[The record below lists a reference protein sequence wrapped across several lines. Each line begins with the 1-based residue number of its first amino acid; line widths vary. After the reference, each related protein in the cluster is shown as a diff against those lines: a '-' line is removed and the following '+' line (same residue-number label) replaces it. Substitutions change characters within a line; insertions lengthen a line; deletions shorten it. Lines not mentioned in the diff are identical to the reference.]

1 MNYWSLG
8 PFLKISKVQLK
19 PQNRFVFTQNHRDHH
34 RSAPVPTVFKP
45 RTEPAGEAPRPIG
58 FRTWP
63 ARPRIDDRNVKV
75 WKDYARHLV
84 QNAPRRG
91 KVFSPHENR
100 RMAENAVIF
109 FWGGKELFFFKN
121 GKLMSGGGWLMFLL
135 FVSVVDVDVG
145 CCCWCCRLLVAFG
158 TPSQSMIFW
167 TFKKQLPFLRHDT
180 FLTPNFVGDDSLILP
195 APRFRLLDIEEV
207 RVSRRFN
214 KNLWWKHIR
223 KPFLRN
229 KNLLLVTKC

>member
-1 MNYWSLG
+1 MNLTRLYPINELLVFG
-8 PFLKISKVQLK
+8 PFFENLQSPTKT
-19 PQNRFVFTQNHRDHH
+19 PNRFVFTQNHRDHH

-100 RMAENAVIF
+100 RMAENAVISF
-109 FWGGKELFFFKN
+109 FLGGEGAFFFKN
-121 GKLMSGGGWLMFLL
+121 GKLMSGGGWWMFLL
-135 FVSVVDVDVG
+135 FVLVVDVDVG
-145 CCCWCCRLLVAFG
+145 CCCSCCRLLVALG

-167 TFKKQLPFLRHDT
+167 TIKKQQPFLRHDT
-180 FLTPNFVGDDSLILP
+180 FLTPNFVGDDSLILQTTKVQTL
-195 APRFRLLDIEEV
+195 RRL

-214 KNLWWKHIR
+214 KNQW
-223 KPFLRN
+223 
-229 KNLLLVTKC
+229 